1 MMTDKKYHRPI
12 LPLLIAMMAGIS
24 LGAALPGHAVIAWT
38 VISVC
43 MVTVAWIFFYAGGK
57 PGLPVVSVPAIATG
71 TSLVLFLAL
80 GYLAI
85 GHWTAPAFP
94 DNHVKHFSDNHY
106 RRISGTIVSRPVI
119 RSYARKFVLSAR
131 SLTRDDRCFP
141 VTGKIRVTVG
151 GHGPDLA
158 VGDIISFRGKLKSLH
173 NFNNPGGFNYRG
185 YMALQKIWC
194 STYTRGKNIVLLDTA
209 PSQSV
214 GLSLIRMR
222 ERLARFID
230 ESVQERS
237 GSILKALL
245 IGDRSGI
252 TDTVRNIFNRAG
264 VGHLLA
270 ISGLHIGIVAT
281 VAFYLF
287 KHLLSFWPFFLRRA
301 WTKKGAAL
309 LSMLPV
315 IGYALIAG
323 MSPSTQRAVIMIC
336 VFLMTFWV
344 EREQD
349 PLNTLAIAA
358 CLILICFPPALFSIS
373 FQLSFTAVL
382 AIILGLP
389 FFRLPE
395 TVNIRPWY
403 RIMRK
408 MAVFFGVT
416 LIAILGT
423 LPLTLYYFNQV
434 SLMGLLANWIAVPL
448 IGFMV
453 VPLGLTSL
461 CFYPFTPQIAS
472 MGIDAAGI
480 ILGKALY
487 FLELIAGL
495 PFAAVRTITPSIV
508 EIGCY
513 YIFFLAVFNMRS
525 GRWAKA
531 MAMIALFTLGA
542 DITYWAHE
550 RFRRNDFRTT
560 IIDVGQGSAAL
571 LEFPRGY
578 CMLIDG
584 GGFSDNSS
592 FDVGE
597 KIIAPFLWSRKIKT
611 IETIVLSHPNSDH
624 LNGLLYIAGQ
634 FNVKNVW
641 SNHQAAKTMGY
652 ARFTEIIETNSI
664 QWPDFGDIPRTSMVN
679 GVKVQILYPP
689 EDFMDDRLTWRNL
702 NNNSLVLRCAYGSKS
717 ILFPGDIEAPAEK
730 ELVGI
735 YGADLESSVLVAPHH
750 GSKTSSTDMLLV
762 KTDPDAVVISA
773 GWNNRFHFPHQA
785 VLKKYQTRGCRIYRT
800 DLNGAVTITTDG
812 RMLDID
818 PFI

>member
-1 MMTDKKYHRPI
+1 
-12 LPLLIAMMAGIS
+12 
-24 LGAALPGHAVIAWT
+24 
-38 VISVC
+38 
-43 MVTVAWIFFYAGGK
+43 
-57 PGLPVVSVPAIATG
+57 
-71 TSLVLFLAL
+71 
-80 GYLAI
+80 
-85 GHWTAPAFP
+85 
-94 DNHVKHFSDNHY
+94 
-106 RRISGTIVSRPVI
+106 
-119 RSYARKFVLSAR
+119 
-131 SLTRDDRCFP
+131 
-141 VTGKIRVTVG
+141 
-151 GHGPDLA
+151 
-158 VGDIISFRGKLKSLH
+158 
-173 NFNNPGGFNYRG
+173 
-185 YMALQKIWC
+185 
-194 STYTRGKNIVLLDTA
+194 
-209 PSQSV
+209 
-214 GLSLIRMR
+214 
-222 ERLARFID
+222 
-230 ESVQERS
+230 
-237 GSILKALL
+237 
-245 IGDRSGI
+245 
-252 TDTVRNIFNRAG
+252 
-264 VGHLLA
+264 
-270 ISGLHIGIVAT
+270 
-281 VAFYLF
+281 
-287 KHLLSFWPFFLRRA
+287 
-301 WTKKGAAL
+301 
-309 LSMLPV
+309 
-315 IGYALIAG
+315 
-323 MSPSTQRAVIMIC
+323 
-336 VFLMTFWV
+336 
-344 EREQD
+344 
-349 PLNTLAIAA
+349 
-358 CLILICFPPALFSIS
+358 
-373 FQLSFTAVL
+373 
-382 AIILGLP
+382 
-389 FFRLPE
+389 
-395 TVNIRPWY
+395 
-403 RIMRK
+403 MRK

-641 SNHQAAKTMGY
+641 SNHQAAETMGY
-652 ARFTEIIETNSI
+652 TRFTEIIETNSI

>member
-1 MMTDKKYHRPI
+1 MIDKFYYRPI

-24 LGAALPGHAVIAWT
+24 LGAALPGYAVIAWP
-38 VISVC
+38 VICVC
-43 MVTVAWIFFYAGGK
+43 MTAVACAFFRVEGK
-57 PGLPVVSVPAIATG
+57 SGIGSISVPAVATG
-71 TSLVLFLAL
+71 TALVLFFSL

-85 GHWTAPAFP
+85 SHWTAPVFP
-94 DNHVKHFSDNHY
+94 DNHIKHFSDGNH
-106 RRISGTIVSRPVI
+106 RQMSGTVVTRPVSR
-119 RSYARKFVLSAR
+119 SYGSKFVLSAR
-131 SLTRDDRCFP
+131 SLTIDGGIFP

-151 GHGPDLA
+151 GQGPELA
-158 VGDIISFRGKLKSLH
+158 AGDTISFRGKLKSLH
-173 NFNNPGGFNYRG
+173 NFNNPGGFNYRR
-185 YMALQKIWC
+185 YMAFQKIWC
-194 STYTRGKNIVLLDTA
+194 STYTRGKNIVLLDIT
-209 PSQSV
+209 PSQSI
-214 GLSLIRMR
+214 GLSLIRKR
-222 ERLARFID
+222 QRLARFID

-287 KHLLSFWPFFLRRA
+287 KHLLSLWPLLLRRA
-301 WTKKGAAL
+301 CTKKGAAL
-309 LSMLPV
+309 LSILPV

-336 VFLMTFWV
+336 VFLMTFWF

-349 PLNTLAIAA
+349 PLNTLATAA
-358 CLILICFPPALFSIS
+358 ALILICFPPALFSIS

-389 FFRLPE
+389 FFRLPD
-395 TVNIRPWY
+395 TVHAAHWY
-403 RIMRK
+403 RIVSK
-408 MAVFFGVT
+408 MVVFFGVT
-416 LIAILGT
+416 LMAIVGT

-434 SLMGLLANWIAVPL
+434 SLVGLLANWIGVPL
-448 IGFMV
+448 IGFVV
-453 VPLGLTSL
+453 VPLGLTAL
-461 CFYPFTPQIAS
+461 CFYPFSPEIAS
-472 MGIDAAGI
+472 MGINAAGI
-480 ILGKALY
+480 VLGKALDL
-487 FLELIAGL
+487 LELIAGL
-495 PFAAVRTITPSIV
+495 PFAAVKTVTPSIV
-508 EIGCY
+508 EISCY
-513 YIFFLAVFNMRS
+513 YVLFLAVFNMRS
-525 GRWAKA
+525 KRWRKA
-531 MAMIALFTLGA
+531 MAIIALFTLGA
-542 DITYWAHE
+542 DITYWAYE
-550 RFRRNDFRTT
+550 RFLRTDFRAT

-597 KIIAPFLWSRKIKT
+597 RIIAPFLWNRKIKT
-611 IETIVLSHPNSDH
+611 IETIVLTHPNSDH

-652 ARFTEIIETNSI
+652 TRFMEIIETKNI
-664 QWPDFGDIPRTSMVN
+664 QWPGFGDIPRTSMVN

-689 EDFMDDRLTWRNL
+689 EDFMDNRLTRRNL

-717 ILFPGDIEAPAEK
+717 ILFPGDIGAPAEK
-730 ELVGI
+730 ELVRLS
-735 YGADLESSVLVAPHH
+735 GADLESTVLVAPHH
-750 GSKTSSTDMLLV
+750 GSKTSSTEGLIA
-762 KTDPDAVVISA
+762 KTDPEAVVISA

-785 VLKKYQTRGCRIYRT
+785 VLKRYQTRGCRIYRT

-812 RMLDID
+812 LMLNID